1 MRAKMNQQMSIFDLM
16 HKSAIAKELKAIS
29 GILDQTPEILDAVYR
44 NLLQGRRDDTGRNG
58 MTADQVLRCVILKQY
73 RELTYEELA
82 FHLEDSRAFRSFARL
97 EMGQYPGKSI
107 LQENIKKLTEE
118 TWQELHSLILKYAA
132 GTKHETGKKVRVD
145 STAIETNIHR
155 PTDSSLLWDGIRIM
169 TRWLAEGHQLRPRPE
184 YLFSD
189 HRRVTKKRCMTILN
203 TRKKKTRTAAYRDLV
218 LIARKVCGYA
228 LEAIPVLGTYNN
240 GNFQDGCTAHV
251 LAQKLERALRILTKV
266 VDQTERRVFHN
277 ETVPASEKIISF
289 FEVHSDIIVKSRRD
303 TEYGHKVF
311 FTGGASNMI
320 LDCIM
325 PHGNPADSDQYR
337 KLLIRHHKQYGSM
350 PRQISADGGFAS
362 KENLTFAKDQQV
374 KDVVFAKRRGLAVL
388 DMAKSNW
395 VYKRLK
401 SFRAGIEANIS
412 TLKRRFGLSRCTW
425 IGWRGFRRYV
435 WSNVVSYNLL
445 VLARIQ
451 LAEAQ

>member
-1 MRAKMNQQMSIFDLM
+1 MREKMNRQLSIFDLTY
-16 HKSAIAKELKAIS
+16 KSAIAKELKVIS

-44 NLLQGRRDDTGRNG
+44 DLLQGRRDDTGRSG
-58 MTADQVLRCVILKQY
+58 MSADQVLRCVILKQY

-82 FHLEDSRAFRSFARL
+82 FYLEDSRAFRSFARL

-107 LQENIKKLTEE
+107 LQENIKSLTEE
-118 TWQELHSLILKYAA
+118 TWQKLHCLILKYAA
-132 GTKHETGKKVRVD
+132 GAKIETGKKVRVD

-169 TRWLAEGHQLRPRPE
+169 TRWLVEGHQLRHRPD
-184 YLFSD
+184 YQFSD
-189 HRRVTKKRCMTILN
+189 HRRMTKKRSMTILN
-203 TRKKKTRTAAYRDLV
+203 TRKNETRVAAYRDLV
-218 LIARKVCGYA
+218 AVAQKVRAYA
-228 LEAIPVLGTYNN
+228 LEAIPVLGKYNN
-240 GNFQDGCTAHV
+240 GNFPDGCTAHL
-251 LAQKLERALRILTKV
+251 LAQKLERALSILTKV

-320 LDCIM
+320 LDCII
-325 PHGNPADSDQYR
+325 PYGNPADSDQYSE
-337 KLLIRHHKQYGSM
+337 LLTRHHEQYGTM

-362 KENLTFAKDQQV
+362 KGNLAFAKGCQV

-395 VYKRLK
+395 VYKKLK

-412 TLKRRFGLSRCTW
+412 ALKRRFGLSRCTW
-425 IGWRGFRRYV
+425 AGWRGFRRYV

-451 LAEAQ
+451 LAEA

>member
-1 MRAKMNQQMSIFDLM
+1 MREKIKRQMSLFDLM
-16 HKSAIAKELKAIS
+16 HKSAIAKELRVIS
-29 GILDQTPEILDAVYR
+29 EILDHTPEILDHVHR
-44 NLLQGRRDDTGRNG
+44 DLLQGRRDDTGRSG

-82 FHLEDSRAFRSFARL
+82 FYLEDSRAFRSFSRL
-97 EMGQYPGKSI
+97 EMGEYPGKSI
-107 LQENIKKLTEE
+107 LQENIKNLTEE
-118 TWQELHSLILKYAA
+118 TWEALHHLILEYAA
-132 GTKHETGKKVRVD
+132 GAKIENGKKVRVD

-155 PTDSSLLWDGIRIM
+155 PTDSSLLWDGIRVM
-169 TRWLAEGHQLRPRPE
+169 TRWLVEGHQLSPRPA
-184 YLFSD
+184 YQFSN
-189 HRRVTKKRCMTILN
+189 HRRVAKKRSMKILN
-203 TRKKKTRTAAYRDLV
+203 TRKKETRVAAYRDMV
-218 LIARKVCGYA
+218 AVARKVCGYA
-228 LEAIPVLGTYNN
+228 LEAIPVLGKYNN
-240 GNFQDGCTAHV
+240 GNFQDGCTAHL

-266 VDQTERRVFHN
+266 IDQTERRIFN
-277 ETVPASEKIISF
+277 GETVPASEKIISF

-311 FTGGASNMI
+311 FTGGASNLI

-325 PHGNPADSDQYR
+325 PHGNPADSDQYSE
-337 KLLIRHHKQYGSM
+337 LLTRHHEQYGSM

-362 KENLTFAKDQQV
+362 KDNLAFAKEHGA

-395 VYKRLK
+395 VYKKLK
-401 SFRAGIEANIS
+401 YFRAGIEANIS
-412 TLKRRFGLSRCTW
+412 ALKRRFSLGRCTW
-425 IGWRGFRRYV
+425 TGWRGFRRYV

-451 LAEAQ
+451 LAQE